1 LLNSSGFNIYLKKE
15 LYQFT
20 DSIKARGVIYS
31 LLHLSEV
38 QRCRGV
44 ITISSGSFAF
54 ILCYYADKYRIPVT
68 VVLPT
73 TTIDEKIMMC
83 QSYPLSRVLVKGN
96 NFLEAHR
103 TALDIAMREDLFY
116 FDGNDHPN
124 MIIGQATLG
133 IEIMKQQ
140 SNVDVVLL
148 PTTIEGCGLTT
159 AIAIAIKGC
168 NSKITVIEVRG
179 TSSDL
184 FHAVKKQTDSS
195 KELNIPTK
203 EYIACPLRNMPHCV
217 IDRFISVTPE
227 LIDSASIHLHKSESY
242 YDCYGAIAL
251 AAILSGQLN
260 DLQGKRKIGVHVYFK
275 KELNQHMNSIQA
287 RGVIYTLLQLTDEQ
301 KRNGVIT
308 ISTGYFAQT
317 LCYFGQK
324 FKIPVTVVML
334 KLTAQEIVDKCQYLG
349 ATVIVRGDNIVEVH
363 NIALQI
369 ARRKCLCYL
378 DGNDHPNMI
387 IGQATL
393 GLEIFE
399 QLDFGKTIDAV
410 ILPTTVDGCGVTA
423 TIAMAIR
430 KSNSNIKII
439 EVQTTVQDLLTNN
452 VRQKCHKLNIPEQNL
467 YVGYSHNLFQDIRLY
482 LFDRLVL
489 VSETLIRKAANFL
502 LATENFN
509 DYYAAIALAGILTG
523 NLHDLI
529 KEKR

>member
-1 LLNSSGFNIYLKKE
+1 MSPSPKKKKQEKTAMQSTEIPMQSTETTVQPTETAMQSTETAMQPMETGAMQSMETAMQLMETAMQSMGIPMQPMKTTIHSMKKSNAWRFSYTVARTLNRLGFNLTWNVIEKGCNKSGPGKEYEISCVTIQQAASFLKKYILETPCSQSERLLNSSGFNIYLKKE

-260 DLQGKRKIGVHVYFK
+260 DLQGKR
-275 KELNQHMNSIQA
+275 
-287 RGVIYTLLQLTDEQ
+287 
-301 KRNGVIT
+301 
-308 ISTGYFAQT
+308 
-317 LCYFGQK
+317 
-324 FKIPVTVVML
+324 
-334 KLTAQEIVDKCQYLG
+334 
-349 ATVIVRGDNIVEVH
+349 
-363 NIALQI
+363 
-369 ARRKCLCYL
+369 
-378 DGNDHPNMI
+378 
-387 IGQATL
+387 
-393 GLEIFE
+393 
-399 QLDFGKTIDAV
+399 
-410 ILPTTVDGCGVTA
+410 
-423 TIAMAIR
+423 
-430 KSNSNIKII
+430 
-439 EVQTTVQDLLTNN
+439 
-452 VRQKCHKLNIPEQNL
+452 
-467 YVGYSHNLFQDIRLY
+467 
-482 LFDRLVL
+482 
-489 VSETLIRKAANFL
+489 
-502 LATENFN
+502 
-509 DYYAAIALAGILTG
+509 
-523 NLHDLI
+523 
-529 KEKR
+529 

>member
-1 LLNSSGFNIYLKKE
+1 MFPSPKKKKQKKE
-15 LYQFT
+15 QERAMQSTETAVQPTETAMQSTETAVQSTETTVQPTETAMQSTETAMKSTETAMQSTEKTTSNAWRFSYNVARTLKRRCFNLTWNVIEKGYNKSALGKEYKISHPTIKMAASFLQKLILETPCYQ
-20 DSIKARGVIYS
+20 SS
-31 LLHLSEV
+31 LL
-38 QRCRGV
+38 
-44 ITISSGSFAF
+44 
-54 ILCYYADKYRIPVT
+54 
-68 VVLPT
+68 
-73 TTIDEKIMMC
+73 
-83 QSYPLSRVLVKGN
+83 
-96 NFLEAHR
+96 
-103 TALDIAMREDLFY
+103 
-116 FDGNDHPN
+116 
-124 MIIGQATLG
+124 
-133 IEIMKQQ
+133 
-140 SNVDVVLL
+140 
-148 PTTIEGCGLTT
+148 
-159 AIAIAIKGC
+159 
-168 NSKITVIEVRG
+168 
-179 TSSDL
+179 
-184 FHAVKKQTDSS
+184 
-195 KELNIPTK
+195 
-203 EYIACPLRNMPHCV
+203 
-217 IDRFISVTPE
+217 
-227 LIDSASIHLHKSESY
+227 
-242 YDCYGAIAL
+242 
-251 AAILSGQLN
+251 
-260 DLQGKRKIGVHVYFK
+260 RKIGVHVYFK

-529 KEKR
+529 KEKSVLIPLFGKKDDSNNFMDKSSLQPGSSTSSS